1 TTANQTDQQ
10 QRGRTT
16 TLDVAQATSLSNPV
30 SRRNILSAAAVVLA
44 AFGLV
49 LLIACANVANL
60 LLARAA
66 GRTKEIAVRQA
77 VGAGRGRLIQQL
89 LAESVIIALAGGIA
103 GSILALW
110 SFQSLLA
117 CLISSL
123 PGTVPALRI
132 DARPNFTVL
141 SFALAL
147 TVATGLVFGLA
158 PALQASRLDLQ
169 TLLNRE

>member
-66 GRTKEIAVRQA
+66 GRTKEIAVRLA
-77 VGAGRGRLIQQL
+77 VGASRGRLIQQL
-89 LAESVIIALAGGIA
+89 LTESVIIALTGGIA
-103 GSILALW
+103 GSILASW
-110 SFQSLLA
+110 SFQGLLA
-117 CLISSL
+117 VVLSSL
-123 PGTVPALRI
+123 PGSVPPLRI
-132 DARPNFTVL
+132 DAHPNLGVFW
-141 SFALAL
+141 FAFGL
-147 TVATGLVFGLA
+147 TIATGLVFGLA
-158 PALQASRLDLQ
+158 PALQASEQGLQ
-169 TLLNRE
+169 